1 MSTNFWKIVSGGG
14 GEVINNVNRTEKAET
29 LHVCIRKMTK
39 RSKSISQ
46 KKKHRKCQSLEA
58 LGAVEGKGK

>member
-14 GEVINNVNRTEKAET
+14 GGVINNVNRTEKAET

-46 KKKHRKCQSLEA
+46 KKLRKCQSLEA